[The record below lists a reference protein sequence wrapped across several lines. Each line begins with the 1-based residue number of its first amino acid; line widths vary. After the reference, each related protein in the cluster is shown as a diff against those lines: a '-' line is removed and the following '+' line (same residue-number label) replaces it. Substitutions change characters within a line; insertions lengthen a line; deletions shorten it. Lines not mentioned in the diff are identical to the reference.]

1 MKTAII
7 GGGPSGLYLAIL
19 LKGWGVTDDI
29 KVIEQN
35 PKDATYGFGVGL
47 MEGVFDQFAE
57 ADPITHEA
65 IAAELHMMNGQDIEV
80 PDGEV
85 RFNYPG
91 EAGMITRLTLLQ
103 VLQKRCDDLGVEVR
117 YDARLEDLSEFDD
130 CDLIVGADG
139 ANSLVRRSFDDV
151 FQTKRGHLG
160 NRFAWYGFDK
170 ALDSALRFR
179 RRGGDVFVAHYYP
192 YTPDKSTFLVEVDA
206 PTWENGFGDLSDD
219 ERKAQSE
226 EVFADILAGGKLI
239 ENKSVW
245 AAFETVETVNWV
257 TDRAAIIGDANYRAH
272 FSIGSG
278 TRLAMEDALALATAL
293 KRGAG
298 DVAASLA
305 AFQDARQPRKQKLMW
320 AAQKSYQWYDAV
332 RAHIDLPYLE
342 FAYQFLGRTGRM
354 PDERLKLILP
364 DFMAAYAAFKEDSAA

>member
-19 LKGWGVTDDI
+19 LKGWGVTEDI
-29 KVIEQN
+29 TVIEQN

-57 ADPITHEA
+57 ADPLTHQA

-103 VLQKRCDDLGVEVR
+103 VLQKRCDALGIDVR
-117 YDARLEDLSEFDD
+117 HDIRLEDLSAFDD

-139 ANSLVRRSFDDV
+139 ANSLVGRSFDDV
-151 FQTKRGHLG
+151 FQTKRSHLG

-179 RRGGDVFVAHYYP
+179 RRGDDVFVAHYYP

-206 PTWENGFGDLSDD
+206 PTWENGFGDLSDGD
-219 ERKAQSE
+219 RKAQSE
-226 EVFADILAGGKLI
+226 EVFADILDGGRLI

-245 AAFETVETVNWV
+245 SAFETVETVNWV
-257 TDRAAIIGDANYRAH
+257 TDRAGLIGDANYRAH

-293 KRGAG
+293 KQGAG
-298 DVAASLA
+298 NVAASLA
-305 AFQDARQPRKQKLMW
+305 AYQEARRPRKQKLMS

-332 RAHIDLPYLE
+332 RAHIDLPHLE

-364 DFMAAYAAFKEDSAA
+364 DFMAAYAAFKKDSAA

>member
-19 LKGWGVTDDI
+19 LKSWGVTDDI
-29 KVIEQN
+29 TVIEQN

-47 MEGVFDQFAE
+47 MEGVFNQFSE
-57 ADPITHEA
+57 ADPKTHEA

-103 VLQKRCDDLGVEVR
+103 VMQKRCDELGVNVQYGVR
-117 YDARLEDLSEFDD
+117 IDNLSEFDD
-130 CDLIVGADG
+130 YDFIVGADG
-139 ANSLVRRSFDDV
+139 ANSLVRRSFDNI
-151 FQTKRGHLG
+151 FQTKLGYLG
-160 NRFAWYGFDK
+160 NRFAWYGVDK
-170 ALDSALRFR
+170 AFESALRFR
-179 RRGGDVFVAHYYP
+179 RCGDDVFVAHYYP
-192 YTPDKSTFLVEVDA
+192 YTSEKSTFLIEVDA
-206 PTWENGFGDLSDD
+206 QTWENGFGDLSDD
-219 ERKAQSE
+219 QRKAESE
-226 EVFADILAGGKLI
+226 KLFADILEGHSLI

-245 AAFETVETVNWV
+245 SAFKTVETVNWV
-257 TDRAAIIGDANYRAH
+257 TDRVALIGDANYRAH

-293 KRGAG
+293 KEGQS

-305 AFQDARQPRKQKLMW
+305 AYQETRQLRKQKLMS
-320 AAQKSYQWYDAV
+320 AAKKSYQWYDAV
-332 RAHIDLPYLE
+332 REHIDLPYLE

-354 PDERLKLILP
+354 PDDRLKLILP
-364 DFMAAYAAFKEDSAA
+364 DFMSAYEAFKQGNSL

>member
-19 LKGWGVTDDI
+19 LKGWGLTDDI
-29 KVIEQN
+29 TVIEQN

-47 MEGVFDQFAE
+47 MEGVFDQFTE
-57 ADPITHEA
+57 ADSVTHEA
-65 IAAELHMMNGQDIEV
+65 IGAELHIMNGQDIEV

-85 RFNYPG
+85 SFNYPG
-91 EAGMITRLTLLQ
+91 EAGMIPRLTLLQ
-103 VLQKRCDDLGVEVR
+103 VLQKRCVDLGIEVR
-117 YDARLEDLSEFDD
+117 HDLRIEDLSTFDD

-139 ANSLVRRSFDDV
+139 ANSLVRRSFEDV
-151 FQTKRGHLG
+151 FRTKRGHLG

-179 RRGGDVFVAHYYP
+179 RRGDDVFIAHYYP
-192 YTPDKSTFLVEVDA
+192 YKPDKSTFLAEVDA

-226 EVFADILAGGKLI
+226 EVFADILGGGKLI

-245 AAFETVETVNWV
+245 SAFETVETVNWV

-293 KRGAG
+293 KQGEG
-298 DVAASLA
+298 GVAASLA
-305 AFQDARQPRKQKLMW
+305 AYQEVRQPRKQKLMS

-332 RAHIDLPYLE
+332 REHIDLPYLE
-342 FAYQFLGRTGRM
+342 FAYQFLVRTGRM

-364 DFMAAYAAFKEDSAA
+364 DFMADYAAFKEDSAA